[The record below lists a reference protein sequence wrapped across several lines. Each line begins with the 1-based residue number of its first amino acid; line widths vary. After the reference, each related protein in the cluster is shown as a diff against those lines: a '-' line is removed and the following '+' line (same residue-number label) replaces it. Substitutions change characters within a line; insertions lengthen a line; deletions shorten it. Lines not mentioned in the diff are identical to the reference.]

1 MDLDSNPEQAADP
14 NASQADNVDDD
25 RPGAVIDL
33 GDFNYANYIQQ
44 YSGFAKVERCYFIAQ
59 RAPKLAAVAFNDM
72 VETLKS
78 LKSTTI
84 YKEYVS
90 TLAPQLEIDYEIDT
104 AWVQASDKE
113 AHHRYE
119 KLDRE
124 LNLAKTNLN
133 KEAIRAGHIALGDYY
148 IERGEFNSAV
158 KCYMRAREF
167 CKTAALECALFT
179 RVVKAQSLA
188 GTHSA
193 AASHAAR
200 VERAAETLPKSV
212 ARNSFLAA
220 TNAVA
225 ALHSSSYRQAARH
238 FANVR
243 LPAQETGDND
253 NNNNNNN
260 SSSGGDPWLPPSVQ
274 ASDVALGGVLCGLA
288 SLERSAIRSRLL
300 EGEAFGAL
308 LAAASHLSLRAL
320 LQDYIS
326 SRYSSL
332 FERLEQLRP
341 RLELDIHLSKSADA
355 LLQSIRRKALTQYA
369 SPYSTI
375 DLTRMATS
383 FNTPLAEL
391 ERELAALI
399 ADNLIAARIDS
410 HNKRLIQSRQD
421 ERTDTFSSV
430 LSTGDRYA
438 AQTRDMLWRVSL
450 AQAGMVV
457 GRDTST
463 RSLSPSNRDRPRK
476 HRPNH

>member
-1 MDLDSNPEQAADP
+1 MRRDEG
-14 NASQADNVDDD
+14 
-25 RPGAVIDL
+25 RRGAFSVT
-33 GDFNYANYIQQ
+33 Q
-44 YSGFAKVERCYFIAQ
+44 
-59 RAPKLAAVAFNDM
+59 
-72 VETLKS
+72 
-78 LKSTTI
+78 
-84 YKEYVS
+84 
-90 TLAPQLEIDYEIDT
+90 
-104 AWVQASDKE
+104 
-113 AHHRYE
+113 
-119 KLDRE
+119 
-124 LNLAKTNLN
+124 
-133 KEAIRAGHIALGDYY
+133 
-148 IERGEFNSAV
+148 
-158 KCYMRAREF
+158 F
-167 CKTAALECALFT
+167 CCTQFT

-225 ALHSSSYRQAARH
+225 ALHSSSYRQAARMCFIVFQCVYVCVHVCVCDCVCPCVYHVDVNMRAFLCVGH

-260 SSSGGDPWLPPSVQ
+260 NNSSGADPWLPPSVQ

>member
-1 MDLDSNPEQAADP
+1 M
-14 NASQADNVDDD
+14 
-25 RPGAVIDL
+25 
-33 GDFNYANYIQQ
+33 
-44 YSGFAKVERCYFIAQ
+44 
-59 RAPKLAAVAFNDM
+59 
-72 VETLKS
+72 
-78 LKSTTI
+78 
-84 YKEYVS
+84 
-90 TLAPQLEIDYEIDT
+90 
-104 AWVQASDKE
+104 
-113 AHHRYE
+113 
-119 KLDRE
+119 
-124 LNLAKTNLN
+124 
-133 KEAIRAGHIALGDYY
+133 
-148 IERGEFNSAV
+148 
-158 KCYMRAREF
+158 
-167 CKTAALECALFT
+167 LF
-179 RVVKAQSLA
+179 RS
-188 GTHSA
+188 
-193 AASHAAR
+193 
-200 VERAAETLPKSV
+200 
-212 ARNSFLAA
+212 
-220 TNAVA
+220 
-225 ALHSSSYRQAARH
+225 LHSSSYRQAARH

-260 SSSGGDPWLPPSVQ
+260 NSSGGDPWLPPSVQ

-341 RLELDIHLSKSADA
+341 LLELDIHLSKSADA